1 MSQREESLGEFVC
14 SCIEQPGDPWHL
26 ENAEP
31 HQLLEIGGLDGSCN
45 NWCARN
51 ENKLLPGRSWRLGFT
66 TGVNQE
72 GDGRGTS
79 YQFFQASRKIPVNTK
94 MQAD

>member
-1 MSQREESLGEFVC
+1 MHAKPYQLPELSGLRSSSLDSRCNSWGAR
-14 SCIEQPGDPWHL
+14 CID
-26 ENAEP
+26 
-31 HQLLEIGGLDGSCN
+31 
-45 NWCARN
+45 
-51 ENKLLPGRSWRLGFT
+51 KLLPGRSWRLGFT